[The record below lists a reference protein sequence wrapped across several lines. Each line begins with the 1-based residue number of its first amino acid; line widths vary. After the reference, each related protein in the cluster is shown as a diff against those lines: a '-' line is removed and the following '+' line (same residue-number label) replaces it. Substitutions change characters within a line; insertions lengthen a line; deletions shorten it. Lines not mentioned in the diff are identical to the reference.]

1 VKLRKPSG
9 PTFVT
14 LVLLVLLPALAVL
27 QYRWVGQVS
36 VAERERMQRNLRN
49 AADQFRESF
58 DREIN
63 QATFALQVG
72 VTTAREGTSDNY
84 SERYNQWINTAN
96 YPQIVADVY
105 LLDAEEDALRL
116 RKWNVDTHVFENA
129 AWTPRLELL
138 RPQFERDLTAFS
150 QEPRFFDTRNPAYR
164 GDDSM
169 IVLGPRVLFP
179 RGRQPQ
185 PPDPIFGFTILQLDM
200 ASMKDVMLEELA
212 RRHFIDAEGDSYRVA
227 VTAFDDPGRVLYR
240 SDEEAP
246 LDVALA
252 DATEPLLA
260 PPGGTRRGFRAPGPE
275 GTNQVRSEVE
285 ERGRWRLLVR
295 HERGSLEQAVGLSR
309 RRNLAISFGILL
321 LLTGSIGLL
330 TVTSRK
336 AERLGRQQMEFVA
349 GVSHELRTPVAVIRS
364 ASENLAQGVVSGDR
378 VKRYGQLLESEAR
391 RLGEMVERVLQY
403 AGIESGLG
411 FGTRTPL
418 APVEIIETAIESA
431 IPLVGPGDVN
441 VQREIAP
448 DLPPVMG
455 DAAALRSAV
464 QNLIAN
470 AVKYGGR
477 DRWVGIKAQ
486 HVRERRRSEVRI
498 TVSDHGAGI
507 PASELPHIFDPFYR
521 GADAID
527 RQIHGNGLGLSLVKR
542 IVSAHGGRVSVTTRA
557 GAGSSFTISLPSAEA
572 DTQPSPVSSEMQARA
587 HS

>member
-260 PPGGTRRGFRAPGPE
+260 PPAGTRRGFRAPGPE

-378 VKRYGQLLESEAR
+378 VKRYGH
-391 RLGEMVERVLQY
+391 
-403 AGIESGLG
+403 
-411 FGTRTPL
+411 
-418 APVEIIETAIESA
+418 
-431 IPLVGPGDVN
+431 
-441 VQREIAP
+441 
-448 DLPPVMG
+448 
-455 DAAALRSAV
+455 
-464 QNLIAN
+464 LI
-470 AVKYGGR
+470 
-477 DRWVGIKAQ
+477 
-486 HVRERRRSEVRI
+486 VRESC
-498 TVSDHGAGI
+498 
-507 PASELPHIFDPFYR
+507 
-521 GADAID
+521 
-527 RQIHGNGLGLSLVKR
+527 
-542 IVSAHGGRVSVTTRA
+542 RV
-557 GAGSSFTISLPSAEA
+557 
-572 DTQPSPVSSEMQARA
+572 
-587 HS
+587 